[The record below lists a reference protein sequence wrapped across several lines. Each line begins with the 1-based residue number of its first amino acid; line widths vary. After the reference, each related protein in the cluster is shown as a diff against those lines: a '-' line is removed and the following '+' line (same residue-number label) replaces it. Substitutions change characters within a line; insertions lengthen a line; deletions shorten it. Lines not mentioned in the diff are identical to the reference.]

1 MRSGTG
7 SFLSRRKCPGS
18 AAHSRT
24 LHQTRGRVSP
34 EQPRTAELIV
44 SGLAAAEFSSAI
56 ARRVRMLEFSRGEAE
71 IALAGF
77 DAWLAQMPTRME
89 IAAADIVLAT
99 TYLRRFDLA
108 LRTPDALH
116 LAIARRLGA
125 TLVTFDRA
133 MAAAARALGMAVVL
147 P

>member
-1 MRSGTG
+1 
-7 SFLSRRKCPGS
+7 
-18 AAHSRT
+18 
-24 LHQTRGRVSP
+24 
-34 EQPRTAELIV
+34 
-44 SGLAAAEFSSAI
+44 
-56 ARRVRMLEFSRGEAE
+56 MLEFSRGEAE